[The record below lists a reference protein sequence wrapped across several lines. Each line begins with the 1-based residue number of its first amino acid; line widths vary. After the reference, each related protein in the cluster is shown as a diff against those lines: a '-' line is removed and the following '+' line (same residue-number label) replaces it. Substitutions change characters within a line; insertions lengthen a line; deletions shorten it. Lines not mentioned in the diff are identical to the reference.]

1 MARSGAYH
9 RARAL
14 AVRLNR
20 YLAQNRS
27 FGEIKKITLLAYGL
41 TLIISVALLALPLMQ
56 KLPKLAAGEVAQ
68 QDVKA
73 LMDLRIS
80 DPAETERLKKNAFER
95 ERPAFDRD
103 YAVYEKMLQQ
113 LKTDFTWIARTIVE
127 TRAQAADKRIAL
139 LTERLP
145 FLASGTVVRWVNP
158 CF

>member
-1 MARSGAYH
+1 MARSGYYH

-27 FGEIKKITLLAYGL
+27 FGEIKKITLVAYGL
-41 TLIISVALLALPLMQ
+41 TLLLSVALLALPLMQ
-56 KLPKLAAGEVAQ
+56 KLPKLAAGEIAQ

-80 DPAETERLKKNAFER
+80 DPAETDRLKK
-95 ERPAFDRD
+95 
-103 YAVYEKMLQQ
+103 
-113 LKTDFTWIARTIVE
+113 
-127 TRAQAADKRIAL
+127 
-139 LTERLP
+139 
-145 FLASGTVVRWVNP
+145 